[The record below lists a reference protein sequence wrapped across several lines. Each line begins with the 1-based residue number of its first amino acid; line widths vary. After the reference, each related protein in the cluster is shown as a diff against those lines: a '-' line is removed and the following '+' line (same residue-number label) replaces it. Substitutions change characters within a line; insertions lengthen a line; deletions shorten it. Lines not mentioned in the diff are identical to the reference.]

1 LTAPEFEGLVFVQY
15 VDHVVYNRTS
25 ALDMKPQI
33 REAVGWLVFE
43 NDEYITIKYD
53 RDADSP
59 TLKGGDAK
67 ASGLVL
73 LKSAILEMKR
83 IA

>member
-1 LTAPEFEGLVFVQY
+1 MTKPEFKGLIFVKY
-15 VDHVVYNRTS
+15 LDHVVFNRAV
-25 ALDMKPQI
+25 ALDVQPQI
-33 REAVGWLVFE
+33 REAVGWLIYECEQYV
-43 NDEYITIKYD
+43 TIKYD
-53 RDADSP
+53 RDAGSP

-83 IA
+83 ID